1 MRLIEAI
8 AKRLMGLLEDK
19 QITQYALCKKVALD
33 PSNIYNICYGRC
45 KTMTIDKLYLIAEGL
60 DMTLQEFL
68 DHQLFDK
75 NNLIVD

>member
-1 MRLIEAI
+1 MRIIEAV
-8 AKRLMGLLEDK
+8 AKRLLSLLEEK
-19 QITQYALCKKVALD
+19 QMTQYALCKKVALD

-68 DHQLFDK
+68 DNPLFDK
-75 NNLIVD
+75 DNLVVD